1 MSDEALTRRSFLETN
16 VLLPAGAGLGA
27 VAGIA
32 SAAAPDTS
40 IIPTRLGPGEK
51 LHIGIIGCGN
61 RSKTHIRAINHYG
74 DQFDLVALCDILP
87 EMLEE
92 KRRLVTSGQPKLYRD
107 FHQMLKD
114 PELDAVVISLPNL
127 LHREGA
133 VAALDAGKHVLC
145 EKPLTIDVADTRKI
159 IAAADRNRKVIQVG
173 TQSRH
178 SPGYQT
184 LAAKLRDGL
193 IGRVLYG
200 WAQTFRADWRK
211 IYPDP
216 EVDSRR
222 NWRMHQAEGGAV
234 VYEQGIHTLDVFNWF
249 INSGIEE
256 VTCLGGTHNRRLEK
270 RDSWDHAGVV
280 VRYTNGALMTY
291 GGNLYSCG
299 GPGPDILFGEGATL
313 QLGSRSSGKAVLHQ
327 RAYWRPY
334 GKQESP
340 RAQTREVTLPTS
352 KLDPSFLQ
360 YAHFLEAV
368 QGKRPAFP
376 SARDHLPAV
385 QIARGALLSAAE
397 HRHVKA
403 AEIP

>member
-184 LAAKLRDGL
+184 TV
-193 IGRVLYG
+193 GRRRSAPTG
-200 WAQTFRADWRK
+200 ARSTPTRK
-211 IYPDP
+211 
-216 EVDSRR
+216 STR
-222 NWRMHQAEGGAV
+222 
-234 VYEQGIHTLDVFNWF
+234 
-249 INSGIEE
+249 
-256 VTCLGGTHNRRLEK
+256 
-270 RDSWDHAGVV
+270 
-280 VRYTNGALMTY
+280 
-291 GGNLYSCG
+291 
-299 GPGPDILFGEGATL
+299 GATGACIRL
-313 QLGSRSSGKAVLHQ
+313 KVGPSSMSREFTRSMFSTGSSTAASRK
-327 RAYWRPY
+327 
-334 GKQESP
+334 SP
-340 RAQTREVTLPTS
+340 AWAAPTTGVWKSAIPGTMPASLSVTPT
-352 KLDPSFLQ
+352 
-360 YAHFLEAV
+360 
-368 QGKRPAFP
+368 
-376 SARDHLPAV
+376 AR
-385 QIARGALLSAAE
+385 
-397 HRHVKA
+397 
-403 AEIP
+403 